1 MRDIAPF
8 LMLFCLLCLC
18 FSSVRA
24 AGSIPTTPMAS
35 ITSSFTCFTTLM
47 GMLTG
52 GLGGGLF

>member
-35 ITSSFTCFTTLM
+35 ITSSFTLLGTLTRM
-47 GMLTG
+47 TTG
-52 GLGGGLF
+52 GLF

>member
-35 ITSSFTCFTTLM
+35 MTSSFTLLGTLM
-47 GMLTG
+47 RMTTG
-52 GLGGGLF
+52 GLV